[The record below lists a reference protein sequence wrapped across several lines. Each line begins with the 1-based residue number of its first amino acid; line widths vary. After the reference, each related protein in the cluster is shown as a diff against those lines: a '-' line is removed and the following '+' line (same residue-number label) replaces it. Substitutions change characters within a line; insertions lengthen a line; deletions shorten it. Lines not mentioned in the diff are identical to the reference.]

1 MNPFLVWLDRF
12 SEFVSL
18 PAAWGIFATGAIIY
32 LIDAWRIRFLALL
45 VQYTFVGVLFARI
58 FDTRPEMALMKI
70 TVGWLICGALL
81 LSARIR
87 RRSVAATEGR
97 LRWAANLPFRV
108 LALATVTVV
117 ARLASTRYTLPYVSP
132 DLGLACF
139 LLVVLAVL
147 FLGTEESD
155 PSVVGVGLL
164 NLLAALDIFYSA
176 QDPGLMV
183 TGLLVIVNLLVGLAS
198 SYLTVAEV
206 PA

>member
-1 MNPFLVWLDRF
+1 MNPFLVWLERL
-12 SEFVSL
+12 SELVSL
-18 PAAWGIFATGAIIY
+18 PAAWGIFVTGAVIY

-45 VQYTFVGVLFARI
+45 VQYTFVGMLFARI

-70 TVGWLICGALL
+70 SVGWLISGALL

-87 RRSVAATEGR
+87 RRSVAASEVR
-97 LRWAANLPFRV
+97 LRWAANLPFRI

-147 FLGTEESD
+147 FLGTEEGD

-183 TGLLVIVNLLVGLAS
+183 TGLLVIVNLLIGLAS